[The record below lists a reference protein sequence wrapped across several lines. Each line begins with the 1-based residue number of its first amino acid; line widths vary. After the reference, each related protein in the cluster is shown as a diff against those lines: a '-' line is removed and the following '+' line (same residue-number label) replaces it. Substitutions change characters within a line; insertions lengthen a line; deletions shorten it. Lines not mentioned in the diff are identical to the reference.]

1 MKHAKHAAGH
11 RQAPRRKKKPVLWVI
26 LVLAVI
32 LIAAAVLLLSRGGE
46 ESPRWVLSPSM
57 SAQSDERGH
66 SGESVESTGS
76 GAETLVNAEPV
87 NFPFNLGSGVYVTT
101 LESFSGVYVE
111 DGTDELVE
119 NVARITL
126 ENSGTETIQLM
137 DVVLTDRAGAEYT
150 FRLTTLVP
158 GAVMTVQEQNRAAY
172 DPATEI
178 VSARTENV
186 ALFDEP
192 LSLHEELLAIT
203 TGDYSITVENIS
215 GEDFPGGRVFFKTM
229 VNDVY
234 HGGITYM
241 ITLPELAPGE
251 SVQRDSLH
259 FLLSRSEL
267 MFVTYAAA
275 E

>member
-1 MKHAKHAAGH
+1 MKHAKHSAGR
-11 RQAPRRKKKPVLWVI
+11 RQAPRKKKNLLWVI
-26 LVLAVI
+26 LILAVI
-32 LIAAAVLLLSRGGE
+32 LVAAAVLLLSRGGE
-46 ESPRWVLSPSM
+46 EGPRWTLSPSL
-57 SAQSDERGH
+57 SAQPGDQAQSIGTE
-66 SGESVESTGS
+66 ESA
-76 GAETLVNAEPV
+76 AENPANTAPV

-150 FRLTTLVP
+150 FRVTTLVP